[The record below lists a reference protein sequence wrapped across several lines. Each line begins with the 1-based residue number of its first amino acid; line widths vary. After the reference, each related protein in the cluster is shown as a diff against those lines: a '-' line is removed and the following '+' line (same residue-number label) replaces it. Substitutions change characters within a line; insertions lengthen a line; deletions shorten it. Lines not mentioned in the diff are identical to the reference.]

1 MGQAQQKRRA
11 ILIVEDDVE
20 LHSLAAALFQDEQLD
35 TIECES
41 ALLRGLAPRSPR
53 LIFRLLRFRLNVM
66 GNYEPAPIDFLVDVR
81 DNVVHLLIS
90 AVLHFWCPVL
100 LPHFPREIAVN
111 VNVLIRQRD
120 ISG

>member
-66 GNYEPAPIDFLVDVR
+66 EL
-81 DNVVHLLIS
+81 
-90 AVLHFWCPVL
+90 
-100 LPHFPREIAVN
+100 
-111 VNVLIRQRD
+111 
-120 ISG
+120 